1 MGGLRVVYVVDWVL
15 LVRAILGTGRADIGG
30 AVILAWRIL
39 IHGVIRGL
47 REVRPC
53 GNRNH
58 DMGFSFSLLHSI
70 HPKPL
75 TTRIR

>member
-47 REVRPC
+47 QEVCPC
-53 GNRNH
+53 GNRSH
-58 DMGFSFSLLHSI
+58 DIGFSLFLLHSI
-70 HPKPL
+70 HHRPP